1 MKELTGYS
9 VEVIGIRLSNR
20 FMLQDLKLRQKG
32 ILMVAVPLLSEII
45 FVAVLVFLQQSAE
58 AEAQKAFK
66 SKIIIGQTQSVVRL
80 IWECGT
86 NFTLWG
92 FTHSPSFEQRMMQ
105 QTREV
110 PFELAELKEMV
121 KNNPKQAKNVA
132 EFERATLL
140 ARDTVFHYKERM
152 ESGEHYLMT
161 HEAREMVTN
170 HLRAIVT
177 DAAAIHKEE
186 MNFQEAH
193 PEKTQEWR
201 TAVQVWL
208 LLGLIMQILITIRL
222 ASFFTRNI
230 TDRLATIQGNA
241 QLLTEHQPLRRPVA
255 GNDEIAALDTMFHK
269 MAISLEVVSQR
280 EKAIID
286 NAKDVICSLTEDAVF
301 KQMSPAAKSNW
312 GYDPLD
318 LLTRKFTEFVA
329 EKDRERLER
338 VLKEAKQ
345 QKETAL
351 TVDVRMIRNDLSEG
365 WMLWSI
371 YWSPPDESYYCVAH
385 DISDRKEL
393 DQMKA
398 DFVNMVSHDLRT
410 PLTGMR
416 AFLDSLNAGVYGE
429 LNKKGNNAATRIQN
443 SLGRLVN
450 LVNDLLDVEKM
461 EAGRMEMRFN
471 TYSLKHLVDAS
482 LDMVRAFA
490 EEQKVSIVVEE
501 IVDAD
506 ILADLDRMV
515 QVLQNLLANAIKFS
529 PKGGEIFISSSIEP
543 GFIKVNVTDNGAGIP
558 ESDIEHIFDRFRQVS
573 PSKTGVKGGTG
584 LGLAICK
591 AILEQ
596 HNGSVG
602 VESQVGKGSTF
613 WFRIPGAQKPE
624 KTA

>member
-1 MKELTGYS
+1 
-9 VEVIGIRLSNR
+9 
-20 FMLQDLKLRQKG
+20 MLQDLKLRQKG
-32 ILMVAVPLLSEII
+32 ILMVAVPLLTEII

-105 QTREV
+105 QIREV
-110 PFELAELKEMV
+110 PFELAELKQMV
-121 KNNPKQAKNVA
+121 KNNPRQAKNVA

-140 ARDTVFHYKERM
+140 ARDSVFHYKERM

-177 DAAAIHKEE
+177 DASAIHKEE

-208 LLGLIMQILITIRL
+208 FMGLIVQILITVRL

-230 TDRLATIQGNA
+230 TDRLATIHGNA
-241 QLLTEHQPLRRPVA
+241 QLLAEHQPLRRPVE
-255 GNDEIAALDTMFHK
+255 GNDEISALDTMFHK
-269 MAISLEVVSQR
+269 MAITLEVVSQR

-286 NAKDVICSLTEDAVF
+286 NAKDVICSLSEDAVF

-312 GYDPLD
+312 GYDPVD
-318 LLTRKFTEFVA
+318 LLARKFTDFVA
-329 EKDRERLER
+329 EQDRDRLER
-338 VLKEAKQ
+338 VLSEAKQ

-351 TVDVRMIRNDLSEG
+351 TVDVRIIRNDLSEG

-416 AFLDSLNAGVYGE
+416 AFLDSLGAGVYGD
-429 LNKKGNNAATRIQN
+429 LNKKGLNAATRIQN

-461 EAGRMEMRFN
+461 EAGRMEMRFG
-471 TYSLKHLVDAS
+471 TYALKHLVDAS

-490 EEQKVSIVVEE
+490 EEQKVNIVVEE
-501 IVDAD
+501 IVEAD
-506 ILADLDRMV
+506 VLADLDRMV

-529 PKGGEIFISSSIEP
+529 SKGGEISISSSVEP
-543 GFIKVNVTDNGAGIP
+543 GFIKVEVTDHGAGIA
-558 ESDIEHIFDRFRQVS
+558 E
-573 PSKTGVKGGTG
+573 
-584 LGLAICK
+584 
-591 AILEQ
+591 
-596 HNGSVG
+596 
-602 VESQVGKGSTF
+602 
-613 WFRIPGAQKPE
+613 
-624 KTA
+624 

>member
-1 MKELTGYS
+1 
-9 VEVIGIRLSNR
+9 
-20 FMLQDLKLRQKG
+20 MLQDLKLRQKG
-32 ILMVAVPLLSEII
+32 ILIVALPLLTETI
-45 FVAVLVFLQQSAE
+45 FVAILVFLQQSAE
-58 AEAQKAFK
+58 AEAHKAFY
-66 SKIIIGQTQSVVRL
+66 SKMIIGQTQSVVRL
-80 IWECGT
+80 IWEGGA

-92 FTHSPSFEQRMMQ
+92 FTHSPAFDQRMMNNIN
-105 QTREV
+105 EV
-110 PFELAELKEMV
+110 PRELNELKQMV
-121 KNNPKQAKNVA
+121 KGNPIQEKNVA
-132 EFERATLL
+132 EMEKVTQTAVDTLL
-140 ARDTVFHYKERM
+140 HYKKRM
-152 ESGEHYLMT
+152 ISGEHYILT
-161 HEAREMVTN
+161 HEARMMVTD

-177 DAAAIHKEE
+177 GAAAIHRQE
-186 MNFQEAH
+186 MNYQELH
-193 PEKTQEWR
+193 PEKTQQWR
-201 TAVQVWL
+201 MAVQVWL
-208 LLGLIMQILITIRL
+208 LLMLIVQILMTL
-222 ASFFTRNI
+222 WLVNYFGRNI
-230 TDRLATIQGNA
+230 TDRLATISGNA
-241 QLLTEHQPLRRPVA
+241 QLLSEHQPLRRPVS

-269 MAISLEVVSQR
+269 MAITLEVVSQR

-286 NAKDVICSLTEDAVF
+286 NAKDVICSLSEEAKF

-312 GYDPLD
+312 GFDPID
-318 LLTRKFTEFVA
+318 LIGKPFSDYVVE
-329 EKDRERLER
+329 EDRDRLLR
-338 VLKEAKQ
+338 VLSEAKQ

-351 TVDVRMIRNDLSEG
+351 SIDVRMFRNDLSEG

-416 AFLDSLNAGVYGE
+416 AFLDTLGAGVYGE
-429 LNKKGNNAATRIQN
+429 LNKKGVNAATRIQS
-443 SLGRLVN
+443 SLSRLVN

-471 TYSLKHLVDAS
+471 TYSLKHLIDSS
-482 LDMVRAFA
+482 LDMVKSFA
-490 EEQKVSIVVEE
+490 DEQKVTIEMAE

-506 ILADLDRMV
+506 VLADLDRMV

-529 PKGGEIFISSSIEP
+529 PQGETVTISSTVEP
-543 GFIKVNVTDNGAGIP
+543 GYVKVSVTDHGAGIA
-558 ESDIEHIFDRFRQVS
+558 ESDVGHIFDRFRQVA

-613 WFRIPGAQKPE
+613 WFRIPGAQKPD